1 MAHVKGILLLYP
13 SSLSQSPAAVHGQW
27 AHAQLQPVLRSWR
40 CKEWFGAA
48 LRPPCTG
55 ERVLA
60 ATCTTRNTRECPFL
74 PLVLSSLT
82 VILCLSHMLSG
93 RGEKQPR
100 SHCSFTR
107 PSSRRLQAG
116 GGTGGGRRGACG
128 DGGWLDGSAA
138 TPSRMIRECSILGL
152 QFFPCNAP
160 GENTLQWW
168 LSLVEAMQNAIV
180 HCLTRLQANGLH
192 LHDSPRA
199 RTSSFQPSS
208 VSHSHRVRVP
218 AIAGPSGPS
227 AAPSCALQ
235 CVKLS
240 PGPAPLAHRL
250 SAPLTCLARL

>member
-128 DGGWLDGSAA
+128 DGWVAGGVG
-138 TPSRMIRECSILGL
+138 R
-152 QFFPCNAP
+152 
-160 GENTLQWW
+160 NT
-168 LSLVEAMQNAIV
+168 I
-180 HCLTRLQANGLH
+180 T
-192 LHDSPRA
+192 HDSRVLYSRSPVLPMQCA
-199 RTSSFQPSS
+199 RREYLAVVAFSRR
-208 VSHSHRVRVP
+208 SHAKRDSPLPDTITGQWVAP
-218 AIAGPSGPS
+218 A
-227 AAPSCALQ
+227 
-235 CVKLS
+235 
-240 PGPAPLAHRL
+240 
-250 SAPLTCLARL
+250 